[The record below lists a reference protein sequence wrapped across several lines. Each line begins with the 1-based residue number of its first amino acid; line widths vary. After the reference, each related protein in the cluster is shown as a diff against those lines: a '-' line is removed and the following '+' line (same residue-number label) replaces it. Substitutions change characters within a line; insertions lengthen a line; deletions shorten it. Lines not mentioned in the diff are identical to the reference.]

1 MWTEEKGRDVMT
13 AKWRYDKQLDF
24 SKLNG
29 LVPVVIQHADSGAVL
44 MTAFMNEEA
53 WRKTLETGRVTL
65 FRRTLG
71 RVWVKGEDDGHY
83 VDALEILVD
92 CDEDTVIVKARP
104 TDNLCGHGY
113 PGCFIHKAV
122 PAPA

>member
-1 MWTEEKGRDVMT
+1 MG
-13 AKWRYDKQLDF
+13 AKWTYEKKLDF
-24 SKLNG
+24 GKLNG
-29 LVPVVIQHADSGAVL
+29 LVPVVIQHADTGDVL

-53 WRKTLETGRVTL
+53 WQKTLETGRLTL

-83 VDALEILVD
+83 VDAIEILVD

-104 TDNLCGHGY
+104 TGNLCGHGY
-113 PGCFIHKAV
+113 PGCFIHGAT
-122 PAPA
+122 PAQASA

>member
-1 MWTEEKGRDVMT
+1 MRSQWT
-13 AKWRYDKQLDF
+13 YDKKLDF
-24 SKLNG
+24 GKLNG
-29 LVPVVIQHADSGAVL
+29 LVPVVIQHADTGDVL

-53 WRKTLETGRVTL
+53 WQKTLETGRVTL

-83 VDALEILVD
+83 VDAIEILVD

-104 TDNLCGHGY
+104 TGNLCGHGY
-113 PGCFIHKAV
+113 PGCFIHRA
-122 PAPA
+122 APAQASA

>member
-1 MWTEEKGRDVMT
+1 MT
-13 AKWRYDKQLDF
+13 AKWRYDKPLDF
-24 SKLNG
+24 TKLHG
-29 LVPVVIQHADSGAVL
+29 LVPVVIQHADTGDVL

-53 WRKTLETGRVTL
+53 WRKTLDTGLVTL

-83 VDALEILVD
+83 VEATEILVD

-104 TDNLCGHGY
+104 TSNLCGHGY
-113 PGCFIHKAV
+113 PGCFIHKATPV
-122 PAPA
+122 GG

>member
-1 MWTEEKGRDVMT
+1 MPT
-13 AKWRYDKQLDF
+13 KWQYDKPLDF
-24 SKLNG
+24 TKLGG
-29 LVPVVIQHADSGAVL
+29 LVPVVIQHTDTGAVL

-53 WRKTLETGRVTL
+53 WRRTLDTGLVTL

-83 VDALEILVD
+83 VEATEILVD

-104 TDNLCGHGY
+104 DS
-113 PGCFIHKAV
+113 
-122 PAPA
+122 

>member
-1 MWTEEKGRDVMT
+1 MA
-13 AKWRYDKQLDF
+13 AKWTYDKALDF
-24 SKLNG
+24 TKLNG
-29 LVPVVIQHADSGAVL
+29 LVPVVIQHADSGDVL

-53 WRKTLETGRVTL
+53 WRKTLQTGRVTL

-83 VDALEILVD
+83 VEAVEILVD

-104 TDNLCGHGY
+104 THNLCGHGY

-122 PAPA
+122 PA

>member
-1 MWTEEKGRDVMT
+1 MGAQWT
-13 AKWRYDKQLDF
+13 YDKKLDF
-24 SKLNG
+24 GKLNG
-29 LVPVVIQHADSGAVL
+29 LVPVVIQHADTGDVL

-53 WRKTLETGRVTL
+53 WQKTLETGRVTL

-83 VDALEILVD
+83 VDAIEILVD

-104 TDNLCGHGY
+104 TGNLCGHGY
-113 PGCFIHKAV
+113 PGCFIHSA
-122 PAPA
+122 APAQASA

>member
-1 MWTEEKGRDVMT
+1 MT
-13 AKWRYDKQLDF
+13 TKWQYDQPLDF
-24 SKLNG
+24 TKLGG
-29 LVPVVIQHADSGAVL
+29 LVPVVIQHADTGDVL

-53 WRKTLETGRVTL
+53 WRRTLATGLVTL

-83 VDALEILVD
+83 VEATEILVD

-104 TDNLCGHGY
+104 DANLCGHGY
-113 PGCFIHKAV
+113 PGCFIHRATV
-122 PAPA
+122 VGG

>member
-1 MWTEEKGRDVMT
+1 MA
-13 AKWRYDKQLDF
+13 AKWRYDKPLDF
-24 SKLNG
+24 TKLNG

-53 WRKTLETGRVTL
+53 WRKTLDTGRVTL

-113 PGCFIHKAV
+113 PGCFIHKALA
-122 PAPA
+122 APA

>member
-1 MWTEEKGRDVMT
+1 MAV
-13 AKWRYDKQLDF
+13 KWHYDKPLDF
-24 SKLNG
+24 TKLNG
-29 LVPVVIQHADSGAVL
+29 LVPVVIQHADSGDVL

-83 VDALEILVD
+83 VEALDILVD

-113 PGCFIHKAV
+113 PGCFIHHAV
-122 PAPA
+122 AAPK

>member
-1 MWTEEKGRDVMT
+1 MAPRWQ
-13 AKWRYDKQLDF
+13 YDKPLDF
-24 SKLNG
+24 TKLHG
-29 LVPVVIQHADSGAVL
+29 LVPVVIQHADTGDVL

-53 WRKTLETGRVTL
+53 WEKTLDTGLVTL

-83 VDALEILVD
+83 VEATDILVD

-104 TDNLCGHGY
+104 TGNLCGHGY
-113 PGCFIHKAV
+113 PGCFIHKATAV
-122 PAPA
+122 RA